1 MKSEFVDDQ
10 GPQFHSEVGPITLKN
25 QGLQLCLKE
34 LTPGSMM
41 TVSGIVVKVQEE
53 GTLCIDDGT
62 AVISAL
68 THDYI
73 DKESVSISVGNLV
86 DAIVALG
93 SSNEL
98 PLLVSVRKLK
108 DPNAE
113 SLRIIESLRSADSET
128 SAPVAAQS
136 TQPAA
141 RIDPHSEVS
150 EGSLLKLISESSAA
164 STALLAHKL
173 KQAIP
178 TIELV
183 LFEMAASGLIY
194 MEKGE
199 WKHL

>member
-1 MKSEFVDDQ
+1 MKSEFVDNQ
-10 GPQFHSEVGPITLKN
+10 GPHSEVGPSTLKN

-41 TVSGIVVKVQEE
+41 TVSGIVVAVQEE
-53 GTLCIDDGT
+53 IGTLCIDDGT
-62 AVISAL
+62 AVLFAL

-98 PLLVSVRKLK
+98 PSLVSVRKLK
-108 DPNAE
+108 DPNVE
-113 SLRIIESLRSADSET
+113 SLRIIESLRSADSES
-128 SAPVAAQS
+128 SAPVVAQS

-141 RIDPHSEVS
+141 RIEPHSDVS
-150 EGSLLKLISESSAA
+150 ESSLLKLISEFSAA

-183 LFEMAASGLIY
+183 LHEMAASGLIY

-199 WKHL
+199 WKQL